1 MYSIVMM
8 AALAPAADT
17 PVAPKMV
24 APAPAFAAPA
34 LGGCSGS
41 GVSYGSC
48 SGGGMSYGSCH
59 GSGGHRRV
67 LGGHRAACHGGG
79 YSCNGYN
86 CFGSANSC
94 FGSAGIAGYGTSY
107 GSSWGPPI
115 GMPPYTLHGYN
126 AGGVWGA
133 GTPVVPGYADAGA
146 GYGPNQPPVM
156 SIPVAPAAKGSD
168 GAPVGAN
175 IKFVLPADAKLYVD
189 GKLTPGTGTERTFYT
204 PPLGA
209 GQFFYD
215 VKVETVIAGKPVVEE
230 KKIIVTAGANL
241 TEEFGKAAVAGR

>member
-8 AALAPAADT
+8 MAIAPGADT
-17 PVAPKMV
+17 PVAPK
-24 APAPAFAAPA
+24 AAPVVPAAPVA

-41 GVSYGSC
+41 C
-48 SGGGMSYGSCH
+48 SGGGIVYGSCN
-59 GSGGHRRV
+59 GSGGHRRI

-94 FGSAGIAGYGTSY
+94 FGSTGIAGYGTSY

-126 AGGVWGA
+126 MGGVWGA
-133 GTPVVPGYADAGA
+133 GPPVVPAYANAGA

-156 SIPVAPAAKGSD
+156 SIPVAPPEPTAKGSD
-168 GAPVGAN
+168 GAPMGAN
-175 IKFVLPADAKLYVD
+175 IKFVVPADAKLYVD

-204 PPLGA
+204 PPLAA

-215 VKVETVIAGKPVVEE
+215 VKVETVVAGKPVVEE
-230 KKIIVTAGANL
+230 KKVIVSAGANL
-241 TEEFGKAAVAGR
+241 TEKFGGAAVAGR

>member
-24 APAPAFAAPA
+24 APAPAAFAPA

-41 GVSYGSC
+41 GVAVGSC
-48 SGGGMSYGSCH
+48 SGGGVSYGSCH
-59 GSGGHRRV
+59 GGGGGGHRRV
-67 LGGHRAACHGGG
+67 LGGHRVACHGGG
-79 YSCNGYN
+79 YSCSGYN
-86 CFGSANSC
+86 C

-133 GTPVVPGYADAGA
+133 GPPVVPGYADAGQ

-156 SIPVAPAAKGSD
+156 SIPVAPPTKGSD

-204 PPLGA
+204 PPLAA
-209 GQFFYD
+209 GQYYYD
-215 VKVETVIAGKPVVEE
+215 VKVETVVAGKPVVEE
-230 KKIIVTAGANL
+230 KKIIVSAGASL
-241 TEEFGKAAVAGR
+241 TEEFGKATVAAR

>member
-8 AALAPAADT
+8 AALAPGADT
-17 PVAPKMV
+17 PVAPK
-24 APAPAFAAPA
+24 AAPVTPA
-34 LGGCSGS
+34 APVVQGGCT
-41 GVSYGSC
+41 GSC
-48 SGGGMSYGSCH
+48 SGGGIVYSSCH
-59 GSGGHRRV
+59 GSGGHRRI

-107 GSSWGPPI
+107 GSTWGPPI

-133 GTPVVPGYADAGA
+133 GPPVVPGYADAGH

-156 SIPVAPAAKGSD
+156 SIPVAPPTKGSD
-168 GAPVGAN
+168 GTPMGAN
-175 IKFVLPADAKLYVD
+175 IKFVVPADAKLYVD
-189 GKLTPGTGTERTFYT
+189 GKLTPGTGPERTFYT
-204 PPLGA
+204 PPLTA

-215 VKVETVIAGKPVVEE
+215 VKVETVVAGKPVVEE

-241 TEEFGKAAVAGR
+241 TEEFGKETVAAR

>member
-17 PVAPKMV
+17 PVAPKV
-24 APAPAFAAPA
+24 ADPVPAVA

-48 SGGGMSYGSCH
+48 SGGGISYGSCH
-59 GSGGHRRV
+59 GSGGHRRI

-79 YSCNGYN
+79 YSCSGYN
-86 CFGSANSC
+86 CFGAAHSC
-94 FGSAGIAGYGTSY
+94 FGSAGVAGYGTSY
-107 GSSWGPPI
+107 GSTWGPPI

-133 GTPVVPGYADAGA
+133 GPPVVPAYADAGH
-146 GYGPNQPPVM
+146 GYGPNLPPVM
-156 SIPVAPAAKGSD
+156 NIPVAPPTKGSD

-175 IKFVLPADAKLYVD
+175 IKFVVPADAKLYVD

-204 PPLGA
+204 PPLAA
-209 GQFFYD
+209 GQFYYE
-215 VKVETVIAGKPVVEE
+215 VKVETTVAGKPVVEE

-241 TEEFGKAAVAGR
+241 TEKFGGAAVAGR